1 MRKIAFYIINLF
13 VIGSLWS
20 CQGDEPT
27 TTSIFDEEEEVAETE
42 FDQWLLHNYTYP
54 YNIAFKY
61 RMEDIE
67 SSMDYTLAPAEIDKA
82 KKLAK
87 IIKHLW
93 IETYDEI
100 AGVNFTRAYIP
111 KVIHLIGSAAYE
123 DNGMIVGTAEGG
135 TKVTLYYVNQ
145 LQINTAFL
153 NKYYFLTMHHEFAH
167 ILHQTKNYDPEFDR
181 ISEGSYTGGDWYNVA
196 NTTALRE
203 GFVDGYASSEPREDF
218 AETLAVYITNT
229 ADFCKS
235 QLDKAGETGGPIIQ
249 EKMEYIRI
257 YMADTWGIDV
267 DKLREIIQRRS
278 KELDS
283 LDFDNF

>member
-100 AGVNFTRAYIP
+100 AGDNYTRA
-111 KVIHLIGSAAYE
+111 
-123 DNGMIVGTAEGG
+123 
-135 TKVTLYYVNQ
+135 
-145 LQINTAFL
+145 
-153 NKYYFLTMHHEFAH
+153 
-167 ILHQTKNYDPEFDR
+167 
-181 ISEGSYTGGDWYNVA
+181 
-196 NTTALRE
+196 
-203 GFVDGYASSEPREDF
+203 
-218 AETLAVYITNT
+218 
-229 ADFCKS
+229 
-235 QLDKAGETGGPIIQ
+235 
-249 EKMEYIRI
+249 
-257 YMADTWGIDV
+257 
-267 DKLREIIQRRS
+267 
-278 KELDS
+278 
-283 LDFDNF
+283 

>member
-1 MRKIAFYIINLF
+1 MKKIIFYIINLLL
-13 VIGSLWS
+13 IGTLWS
-20 CQGDEPT
+20 CQEDELNDK
-27 TTSIFDEEEEVAETE
+27 SIFDDGEEIAKTE
-42 FDQWLLHNYTYP
+42 FDDWLLHNYTYP

-67 SSMDYTLAPAEIDKA
+67 SSMDYTLAPADLDKA
-82 KKLAK
+82 RKLAK

-111 KVIHLIGSAAYE
+111 KVIHLVGSAAYE

-135 TKVTLYYVNQ
+135 AKVTLYYVNNLQ
-145 LQINTAFL
+145 LNTDFL

-167 ILHQTKNYDPEFDR
+167 ILHQTKNYDPEFER
-181 ISEGSYTGGDWYNVA
+181 ISEGSYTGGDWYNIE
-196 NTTALRE
+196 NSTALKR
-203 GFVDGYASSEPREDF
+203 GFIDNYASSEPREDF

-229 ADFCKS
+229 ADYWES
-235 QLDKAGETGGPIIQ
+235 QLGKAGETGAPIIK

-257 YMADTWGIDV
+257 YMADVWGIDV
-267 DKLREIIQRRS
+267 NQLREIIQRRS

-283 LDFDNF
+283 LDLDNF